1 MNEQEAINY
10 VTSELLAQQKQ
21 HSKHLFIALLIS
33 IIANIA
39 IVSGFLI
46 YESQWEYSVEETTS
60 EITVAQEQSEKG
72 GDNVFQT
79 GEYATYS
86 ALGVEE

>member
-1 MNEQEAINY
+1 MNDQEAINH

-39 IVSGFLI
+39 IVAGFLI
-46 YESQWEYSVEETTS
+46 YESQWEYAVEETTS
-60 EITVAQEQSEKG
+60 EITVDQEQSEDG

-79 GEYATYS
+79 GEYVTYN
-86 ALGVEE
+86 ALGAEK